1 MKALF
6 WMMLWSVF
14 VPIRRI
20 TFEGNR
26 VFSDATLLLV
36 SGLEQGQPYRFPL
49 VFRARRALEEQY
61 HMKGYFQVR
70 IRVDTQRVEDG
81 VDVHFIIHEGRR
93 SVIQSIWADPGPL
106 LSSQAFLRMFPHG
119 GKNFPYDEGILNRAE
134 TKVAEIYQNQGFPY
148 VQVSRVLD
156 TLSSGRVNLRYT
168 VHPGPWTRIDEIQVV
183 GNHNVR
189 TALVLR
195 ALGLRP
201 PVVYAQ
207 RRLEEGLRTL
217 YRLELF
223 RLVRYRLD
231 TLTLSP
237 RQDTLRLRLVVLVEE
252 RPPKYLRVGMGV
264 QTPDRIQGRL
274 TLGHRSLF
282 YNGQNE
288 EVTLESA
295 LQFPQFIGD
304 FQQGVRVIRG
314 RLRHKEPFFLNTP
327 ARGEF
332 TAGYDFDRE
341 ILSRAFSFTFLL
353 GIEVSPSLLWTP
365 TLTWTRETWRGQG
378 VTNLL
383 ATPLYLDTRDNLFN
397 PHRGAFGLFSVQY
410 AGGILRGNHHFTRY
424 YGMLSL
430 FQSLGDVVLAVRGVA
445 GWLDPRQALPE
456 IPLTYFFRLGGDGSI
471 RGYPLGSLGPLHPAE
486 ESYRYGTAMLNGNLE
501 LRIPWHPILWKGGNP
516 LPLGVVL
523 FLDAGRTGLR
533 FPPPPPTYITA
544 GVGLR
549 IHAFATPLRLD
560 WGYPLTKAEGAAPG
574 GAFYVG
580 IGHMF

>member
-1 MKALF
+1 MMGTLVLAL
-6 WMMLWSVF
+6 WAVF
-14 VPIRRI
+14 VPIRTI

-26 VFSDATLLLV
+26 VFSDATLRLV
-36 SGLEQGQPYRFPL
+36 SGLETGQPYRFPL

-61 HMKGYFQVR
+61 RMKGYFQVR
-70 IRVDTQRVEDG
+70 VQVDTHRVEDG
-81 VDVHFIIHEGRR
+81 VEVRFVIREGRR
-93 SVIQSIWADPGPL
+93 YVIQNIWVDPGPL
-106 LSSQAFLRMFPHG
+106 LSASVFLREFPHG
-119 GKNFPYDEGILNRAE
+119 GRNIPYDEGVLSRVE
-134 TKVAEIYQNQGFPY
+134 TRVAEIYQNRGYPY
-148 VQVSRVLD
+148 VQVERDVD
-156 TLSSGRVNLRYT
+156 TLDNARVNLRYT
-168 VHPGPWTRIDEIQVV
+168 VHPGPRTRIDRVKVV

-195 ALGLRP
+195 ALGIHP

-207 RRLEEGLRTL
+207 RKLEEGLRTL

-231 TLTLSP
+231 TLAWSP
-237 RQDTLRLRLVVLVEE
+237 DSQTLRLQLVVLVEE
-252 RPPKYLRVGMGV
+252 RPPKYVRVGMGV

-288 EVTLESA
+288 EITLESA

-304 FQQGVRVIRG
+304 FQQGVRVVRA
-314 RLRHKEPFFLNTP
+314 RLRHREPFFLNSP

-365 TLTWTRETWRGQG
+365 TLTWTRETWQGQG
-378 VTNLL
+378 VTNLMAL
-383 ATPLYLDTRDNLFN
+383 PLYLDTRDNLFT
-397 PHRGAFGLFSVQY
+397 PHRGVFSLLSVQY
-410 AGGILRGNHHFTRY
+410 AGGLLRGNHHFTRY

-445 GWLDPRQALPE
+445 GWLDPRQPLSG
-456 IPLTYFFRLGGDGSI
+456 IPLTYFFRLGGDGSL
-471 RGYPLGSLGPLHPAE
+471 RGYPLGSLGPLHPSE
-486 ESYRYGTAMLNGNLE
+486 ESYRYGTAMVNGNLE
-501 LRIPWHPILWKGGNP
+501 VRIPWHPVLWRGGQP
-516 LPLGVVL
+516 LPLGVVV
-523 FLDAGRTGLR
+523 FVDAGRTGLT
-533 FPPPPPTYITA
+533 FPPPPPTYLTA

-560 WGYPLTKAEGAAPG
+560 WGYPLTQEGAAQG